1 MHADSCLMI
10 CEKQVGGSQASSW
23 QPGALAPSCQTVQGQ
38 TRQPAGSGPSRS
50 GWCLIFGGWGGGC
63 FSCWGATGLVPGSFA
78 ELLLKTSSQEEKKGP
93 SEGFGSRFLRGVLG
107 LNARRCPEPA
117 RRIVLRHLFVSAS
130 SQSTV
135 CRRQTFNE
143 GQFAQLISQR
153 RKPFDK
159 KSISHDINPLLFI
172 TRQISPPNSLKYAA
186 SRLGAQI
193 SPVSHSLMATC
204 ETYAQHHPD
213 DRAARAFPRGCRVG
227 FWGQRRSYSPGDS
240 SRRAGVCA
248 RGCWAPSARQEC
260 RPRAAVPTP
269 RGSLRA
275 QHRGHGVR
283 EPLAGAIC

>member
-1 MHADSCLMI
+1 M
-10 CEKQVGGSQASSW
+10 
-23 QPGALAPSCQTVQGQ
+23 
-38 TRQPAGSGPSRS
+38 
-50 GWCLIFGGWGGGC
+50 
-63 FSCWGATGLVPGSFA
+63 
-78 ELLLKTSSQEEKKGP
+78 
-93 SEGFGSRFLRGVLG
+93 
-107 LNARRCPEPA
+107 
-117 RRIVLRHLFVSAS
+117 RHLFVSAS

-248 RGCWAPSARQEC
+248 RARGQQQEGWGPRQGVLGTVGTAGMPAPSCCSYTTGVPAGSAL
-260 RPRAAVPTP
+260 RPWGEGAAG
-269 RGSLRA
+269 RSDL
-275 QHRGHGVR
+275 
-283 EPLAGAIC
+283 LGADTTGDKKERDKGR